1 MSKNIYCIRHG
12 EALHN
17 VLFWEIGEKVYLL
30 YRDTPLTMKGVKQAQ
45 QLGESNFCLGNND
58 IDLILVSPLLRTLQ
72 TATNIF
78 CKNPDDVLP
87 CPMIALDCIKEYPQ
101 GLDECNHRKSIQEYK
116 YCFPHVDFTHIEYNE
131 DLFWKRYELESIENL
146 DIRLKKMKE
155 FIKSRPEKN
164 IVLVSH
170 SSYLGWFL
178 NKNIGDEHNEL
189 EHCKVYKTN
198 I

>member
-17 VLFWEIGEKVYLL
+17 VLFWDIGEHVYLL
-30 YRDTPLTMKGVKQAQ
+30 YRDTPLTATGVKQAQ
-45 QLGESNFCLGNND
+45 QLGNSDWKGKEK
-58 IDLILVSPLLRTLQ
+58 IDLIIVSPLLRTLQ

-78 CKNPDDVLP
+78 CKNPDDKPP
-87 CPMIALDCIKEYPQ
+87 CPMIALDCVMEYPQ
-101 GLDECNHRKSIQEYK
+101 GLDQCNRRKSIKEYK
-116 YCFPHVDFTHIEYNE
+116 YCFPHVDFSQIEYDE
-131 DLFWKRYELESIENL
+131 DPFWKRYEKETIEHLNGRLE
-146 DIRLKKMKE
+146 KMKQ

-178 NKNIGDEHNEL
+178 NNNIGDELNEL
-189 EHCKVYKTN
+189 EHCKIYETN